1 MNMLIK
7 NPTELCILKG
17 KILCCVNYISLKL
30 LLQNF
35 KQNIHRREEK
45 DQSIIVRNVNTLLII
60 EDRKCVQN
68 FSMDIEELNNFINQF
83 KLLTFMELHQ
93 RIIEITLFQTLKEQ
107 SPRSPR

>member
-17 KILCCVNYISLKL
+17 KILWCVNYISLKL

-45 DQSIIVRNVNTLLII
+45 DQCIIVRNVNTLLTI

-68 FSMDIEELNNFINQF
+68 FSKDIELNNFINQF